1 MSAIRFLSLTA
12 GIFLTM
18 ASLVAEAG
26 KRDRDGHVLM
36 SEWKN
41 YYEAV
46 EKDLPQTQEKVLK
59 KLVEKMM
66 RHLEQKRLIRMM
78 K

>member
-46 EKDLPQTQEKVLK
+46 EKDLPQTQEKVLNDQPMPDART
-59 KLVEKMM
+59 LSCPA
-66 RHLEQKRLIRMM
+66 
-78 K
+78 